1 MKAPE
6 LSVVMPFYN
15 EGKQT
20 EITAKNALANLKKL
34 KIDFELILVD
44 NGYKD
49 ETGEI
54 IKGLGKTYKNIVPV
68 RVEKN
73 IGYGFGVR
81 MGLAKADGNV
91 LGWTDGDGQFDI
103 QSLNE
108 AYTKLKSGNYG
119 LCKGKRTNRGDS
131 LLRKFASICFNLL
144 FNILFLNT
152 TTDINSKPKF
162 ITRKCY
168 KSFSISSNDWFIDAE
183 VLIKAKRMGFRI
195 CDIPLTFSARK
206 TGKSNVK
213 FMTVLEFLFNLI
225 KFRL

>member
-44 NGYKD
+44 NGSKD

-108 AYTKLKSGNYG
+108 AYTKLK
-119 LCKGKRTNRGDS
+119 
-131 LLRKFASICFNLL
+131 
-144 FNILFLNT
+144 
-152 TTDINSKPKF
+152 
-162 ITRKCY
+162 
-168 KSFSISSNDWFIDAE
+168 
-183 VLIKAKRMGFRI
+183 
-195 CDIPLTFSARK
+195 
-206 TGKSNVK
+206 
-213 FMTVLEFLFNLI
+213 
-225 KFRL
+225 